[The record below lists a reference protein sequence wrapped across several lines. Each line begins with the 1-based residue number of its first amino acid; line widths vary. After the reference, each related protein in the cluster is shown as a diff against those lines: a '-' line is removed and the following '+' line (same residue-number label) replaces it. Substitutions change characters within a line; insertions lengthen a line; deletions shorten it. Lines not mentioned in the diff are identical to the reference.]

1 MTQIK
6 TCLKCNRKRLE
17 SQDVPNTTHSSV
29 TEATDSFTRS
39 RVLSVLCVQC
49 VASRRMS
56 FLNRNV
62 ASTVTINVFREVT
75 SCSLV
80 QIHRG
85 FWRICCLSVQ
95 GGRQGSQTP
104 GILLCHCFS
113 SIRFVARFQSNKVL
127 KSALINVVLTAYIG
141 MLYVV
146 EWTLF
151 VWHVAAFY
159 ACRSI

>member
-17 SQDVPNTTHSSV
+17 SQNVPNTTHSSV

-62 ASTVTINVFREVT
+62 ASTVTISVFREVT
-75 SCSLV
+75 PCSLV

-85 FWRICCLSVQ
+85 FWPICCLSVQ
-95 GGRQGSQTP
+95 GVREGSQTP
-104 GILLCHCFS
+104 DFRPTILLCHCFS
-113 SIRFVARFQSNKVL
+113 AIRFVARFQSNKVL
-127 KSALINVVLTAYIG
+127 KKCLDKCGTDRVIL
-141 MLYVV
+141 
-146 EWTLF
+146 
-151 VWHVAAFY
+151 
-159 ACRSI
+159 ACYT